1 VAVQTRPHDA
11 QDGAGEQD
19 GEGRVRADEGGGE
32 HGRHDME
39 GRRGGMG
46 QRGEQDG
53 DGTGEGAEDEGAED
67 EGAEDEGAED
77 EGAEA
82 TCPDMCA
89 GLSVGLGV
97 PPLARLSR

>member
-1 VAVQTRPHDA
+1 
-11 QDGAGEQD
+11 
-19 GEGRVRADEGGGE
+19 
-32 HGRHDME
+32 
-39 GRRGGMG
+39 MG

-53 DGTGEGAEDEGAED
+53 DGTG

>member
-1 VAVQTRPHDA
+1 
-11 QDGAGEQD
+11 
-19 GEGRVRADEGGGE
+19 
-32 HGRHDME
+32 
-39 GRRGGMG
+39 MG

-53 DGTGEGAEDEGAED
+53 DGTGEGAED

>member
-46 QRGEQDG
+46 QRGEEGG
-53 DGTGEGAEDEGAED
+53 DGTGEGAEDEG
-67 EGAEDEGAED
+67 G
-77 EGAEA
+77 EA

>member
-67 EGAEDEGAED
+67 EGAE
-77 EGAEA
+77 A